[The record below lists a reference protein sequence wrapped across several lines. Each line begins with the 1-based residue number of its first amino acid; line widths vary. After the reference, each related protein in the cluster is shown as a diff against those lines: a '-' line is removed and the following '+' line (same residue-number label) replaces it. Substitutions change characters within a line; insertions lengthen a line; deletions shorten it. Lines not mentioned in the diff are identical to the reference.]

1 LFYSG
6 NQEEIMYKFTID
18 SINSAGGILVM
29 WNDKPFK
36 VDSIEY
42 SGKWISVFGTL
53 VLTNFSHAV
62 VGVYICRQPLQ

>member
-1 LFYSG
+1 
-6 NQEEIMYKFTID
+6 MYKFTID
-18 SINSAGGILVM
+18 SINSDGGILVM

-42 SGKWISVFGTL
+42 NGKWISVSETL

>member
-1 LFYSG
+1 
-6 NQEEIMYKFTID
+6 
-18 SINSAGGILVM
+18 M